1 MRHERGSSLRNRFIL
16 MIMILPSTFVNAAK
30 SPQKPLKPHIIN
42 STISSSSEN
51 VWNEWSDDDGTPSN
65 ESGVLDETL
74 HERHCSG
81 ESEALFCFLIVD
93 AVPAGL
99 YSVSDLHGSE
109 HCIPGYSS
117 RFPSDVSTLCTFNYG
132 FSLCYKQVPY
142 CTDLYKS
149 SSSP

>member
-1 MRHERGSSLRNRFIL
+1 MPRNRPKNRWNRIL
-16 MIMILPSTFVNAAK
+16 SI
-30 SPQKPLKPHIIN
+30 PL
-42 STISSSSEN
+42 ISSSSEN

-117 RFPSDVSTLCTFNYG
+117 RFPSDVSTLCTFNFG

-149 SSSP
+149 SSSPWISLQPLSERRMLLVPFFFA